1 MSEIPPAPEPAPR
14 LFTQVTDEE
23 TKKEQ
28 DQSVILNA
36 LVSLKIIKI
45 RDLLLKFEI

>member
-1 MSEIPPAPEPAPR
+1 MSEIPPPPEPAPR
-14 LFTQVTDEE
+14 LFAQETDEE

-36 LVSLKIIKI
+36 LVNKAFFNQKIK
-45 RDLLLKFEI
+45 K